1 MFKKIIT
8 GMGIAASVGALAL
21 APLAAQ
27 AGEDGGYKLFTS
39 SINDD
44 KTWAVVDTAT
54 ETTVVAEKKGS
65 EVSIVSGADAEARL
79 AAVYDAMP
87 RSEVVALKDGSE
99 MRIITGDGK
108 HKIKVVE
115 LEDGDGIDVDVEKLL
130 ENAGVDIEGNIT
142 IDSDEGEKVIVINTM
157 KSEDGEA
164 KDVKVEVIKSGDKK
178 KVELMEMPEPPLPP
192 EATWT
197 DEEGK
202 KIVVKTDHKMV
213 FDYDTDEGVNR
224 SFMKMTG
231 VSKDDAV
238 EFIDDIEDLTASEKD
253 KMKAALSL

>member
-1 MFKKIIT
+1 MFKKIIA
-8 GMGIAASVGALAL
+8 GMGIAATAGALAL

-27 AGEDGGYKLFTS
+27 AGDEGSYKLFTS

-65 EVSIVSGADAEARL
+65 EVSIVSGADADARL

-87 RSEVVALKDGSE
+87 HTEVVELNDGSD
-99 MRIITGDGK
+99 MRIITGNGK

-115 LEDGDGIDVDVEKLL
+115 LDDGDGIDVDVEQLL
-130 ENAGVDIEGNIT
+130 EKAGVDIEGNIT
-142 IDSDEGEKVIVINTM
+142 VDTDEGQKVIVVKTL
-157 KSEDGEA
+157 KSDDGET
-164 KDVKVEVIKSGDKK
+164 KDVKVEVIRSGEDGDM
-178 KVELMEMPEPPLPP
+178 VDMPEPPLPP

-197 DEEGK
+197 EEGGK
-202 KIVVKTDHKMV
+202 KVVVKTNHKMV
-213 FDYDTDEGVNR
+213 FDFDSDDGVNR

-231 VSKDDAV
+231 VSKEDAV

-253 KMKAALSL
+253 KMKAALAL

>member
-1 MFKKIIT
+1 MFNKMIA
-8 GMGIAASVGALAL
+8 GIGVAATVGALAL
-21 APLAAQ
+21 APLTAQ
-27 AGEDGGYKLFTS
+27 AGDEGSYKLFTS
-39 SINDD
+39 TINDD

-65 EVSIVSGADAEARL
+65 EVSIMSGAEAEARL

-87 RSEVVALKDGSE
+87 HTEVVELNDGSDL
-99 MRIITGDGK
+99 RIITGDGK
-108 HKIKVVE
+108 QKIKIVE
-115 LEDGDGIDVDVEKLL
+115 LEDGDGVDVDVEKLL
-130 ENAGVDIEGNIT
+130 EKAGVEIEGNIT
-142 IDSDEGEKVIVINTM
+142 VDSDEGEKVIVVKTM
-157 KSEDGEA
+157 KSADGEA
-164 KDVKVEVIKSGDKK
+164 KDVKVRVVRSGDG
-178 KVELMEMPEPPLPP
+178 EDMDLPDMPEPPLPP
-192 EATWT
+192 DATWT
-197 DEEGK
+197 DDDGK

-213 FDYDTDEGVNR
+213 FDFDSDDGDKR